1 LNRRWVGP
9 RIRAVAIPQGELAA
23 LVQEDK
29 AVGFLVDFDKGGV
42 RTHLFAKDG
51 EDVAAVAQ
59 MLYKIAQEFGDLEK
73 GEWFDET

>member
-1 LNRRWVGP
+1 MP
-9 RIRAVAIPQGELAA
+9 RIRAVAIPQGELAV

-51 EDVAAVAQ
+51 GDVAAVAQ
-59 MLYKIAQEFGDLEK
+59 MLYEIAQEFGDLGK
-73 GEWFDET
+73 GEWFDER

>member
-1 LNRRWVGP
+1 MP
-9 RIRAVAIPQGELAA
+9 RIRAVAIPEGNLAV

-51 EDVAAVAQ
+51 ADIAAVAQ
-59 MLYKIAQEFGDLEK
+59 TLYEIAQEFGDLDK
-73 GEWFDET
+73 REWFDER